1 MATHYHNCV
10 ICSKRV
16 RKKPNFVGEILCLGC
31 RKNSKMKSCEYCEVE
46 FYPRKSINRYCSTS
60 CSTKHNLTGRKL
72 TNEHKENLSKSA
84 WNNKGNGF
92 AKVKFYKVWCPFLEK
107 EVSVQGT
114 YELKYSRYLNENNIL
129 WDRGKHISLQ
139 YTRFD
144 TDIVRNYYPDFYLP
158 NSNEYVEIKGYFG
171 ETDKI
176 KMNLVMNQNPNI
188 RLRILLLEDLNLLGC
203 FDLS

>member
-1 MATHYHNCV
+1 MAIHYHNCV
-10 ICSKRV
+10 ICSKKV
-16 RKKPNFVGEILCLGC
+16 RKKPNFLGEILCLSC
-31 RKNSKMKSCEYCEVE
+31 RKNSKIKNCDYCNVE

-114 YELKYSRYLNENNIL
+114 YELKYSQYLNEHNIL

-139 YTRFD
+139 YKRFED
-144 TDIVRNYYPDFYLP
+144 DITRNYYPDFFLVE
-158 NSNEYVEIKGYFG
+158 SEEYIEIKGFFSDS
-171 ETDKI
+171 DKN
-176 KMNLVMNQNPNI
+176 KMKKVQEQNKKI
-188 RLRILLLEDLNLLGC
+188 SLSILQKEDLDKLNIW
-203 FDLS
+203 

>member
-10 ICSKRV
+10 ICSKRI

-31 RKNSKMKSCEYCEVE
+31 RKNSKMKSCKYCEVE

-92 AKVKFYKVWCPFLEK
+92 AKVKFYKVWCPFLQK
-107 EVSVQGT
+107 EVSVQGS
-114 YELKYSRYLNENNIL
+114 YELKYSQYLNEHNIL
-129 WDRGKHISLQ
+129 WDRGKNISLQ
-139 YTRFD
+139 YKRFED
-144 TDIVRNYYPDFYLP
+144 DITRNYYPDFFLVETQ
-158 NSNEYVEIKGYFG
+158 EYIEIKGFFS
-171 ETDKI
+171 ETDKN
-176 KMNLVMNQNPNI
+176 KMKHVQEQNNKISLLILQKQDLDKLNI
-188 RLRILLLEDLNLLGC
+188 
-203 FDLS
+203 